1 MHYRKIIINPGDGYY
16 VFSDSDTPK
25 KENIKINLILFVAT
39 LITTTLVG
47 GYMAGIQ
54 PFWSI
59 KGIVGGLPFS
69 LTLLTILGVHEFGH
83 YFAARFWKINTTLPY
98 FIPAPFAPIGTFG
111 AVIKIKSS
119 IPNRKALVDVGAIGP
134 IAGFVVAVTA
144 SVIGLHYSTVVPLV
158 LDNENI
164 VIFGN
169 SILFKVM
176 SYLII
181 GPLQPN
187 TDIMLSPV
195 AYAGWLGLLV
205 TALNLMPFGQLDGG
219 HVLFALSPKIHELFR
234 NIRMPLLLLMGFTL
248 WSGWFVWAAI
258 LFFIGGP
265 HPNPEYMDPKL
276 GGWRS
281 LIAVATMIVFVL
293 CLIPIPVK

>member
-25 KENIKINLILFVAT
+25 KENIRINLLLFLAT

-59 KGIVGGLPFS
+59 KGIVGGLSFS

-83 YFAARFWKINTTLPY
+83 YFTARFWKINTTLPY

-134 IAGFVVAVTA
+134 LAGFIVAVTA

-187 TDIMLSPV
+187 TDIMLHPV

-248 WSGWFVWAAI
+248 WSGWFVWAVI

-276 GGWRS
+276 GVWRK
-281 LIAVATMIVFVL
+281 LIAVATIIVFVL